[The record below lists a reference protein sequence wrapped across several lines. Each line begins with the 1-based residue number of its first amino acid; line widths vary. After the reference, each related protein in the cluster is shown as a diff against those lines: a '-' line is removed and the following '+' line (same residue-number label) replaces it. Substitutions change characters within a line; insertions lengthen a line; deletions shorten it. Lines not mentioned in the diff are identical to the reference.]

1 LSLFLVRLLESEFP
15 ISHGARL
22 VHGYT
27 SNAAQQGLSAIRVI
41 GSPRKPLLQGAATG
55 GATAGEAAAG
65 SAVGRLSWRVPFM
78 RALTTAHQPQRG
90 VRLAKFGTETAPIM
104 TPSFN
109 LRIGPSGHSVRHG
122 KTRSPKA
129 DLTTLL
135 KMRRATQVH
144 HEYARPSDR
153 ANSSLVRLSVRQQNL
168 DFREGIGRLSWWPLS
183 CEP

>member
-1 LSLFLVRLLESEFP
+1 MVVVVADVAASVGGVFHVSLGNGTCRPALNAELKPPQSVFFDLP
-15 ISHGARL
+15 I
-22 VHGYT
+22 
-27 SNAAQQGLSAIRVI
+27 GLS
-41 GSPRKPLLQGAATG
+41 GQ
-55 GATAGEAAAG
+55 
-65 SAVGRLSWRVPFM
+65 
-78 RALTTAHQPQRG
+78 
-90 VRLAKFGTETAPIM
+90 
-104 TPSFN
+104 
-109 LRIGPSGHSVRHG
+109 SVRHG